1 MLYYVIKD
9 EYEIFLLTVYSK
21 EDGERISPKK
31 DIIDMIHKYMFDHS
45 AEETGYSSGWYEF
58 ASEDDYRE
66 KFDRLGNE
74 EDLFEKKLR
83 ETTKLI
89 KDRFDELGEL
99 SERDYENEEE
109 FWEARRIIQDEIMNE
124 AYENLEEYIE
134 D

>member
-1 MLYYVIKD
+1 MSKKIFS
-9 EYEIFLLTVYSK
+9 EEEIYDLLNADHAAYSLQK
-21 EDGERISPKK
+21 
-31 DIIDMIHKYMFDHS
+31 
-45 AEETGYSSGWYEF
+45 ETGYSSGWYEF

-134 D
+134 H